1 MEHYM
6 KSGLILSVIPLRLSR
21 GVLSLKQDTGR
32 QDTGRHALAAGAC
45 TVKIVLKN
53 AIKFPMENVVL
64 MLTCCQVVEGGG
76 GGGEAARSP
85 ACAESGQSAQG
96 KKEWVRFC
104 LLKPTC
110 VKFSVFSGPR
120 GKACLQLVNHVSS

>member
-1 MEHYM
+1 M

-21 GVLSLKQDTGR
+21 GALSLKQDTGR
-32 QDTGRHALAAGAC
+32 QDTGRPALAAGAC

-64 MLTCCQVVEGGG
+64 MLTCCQAVEGGG
-76 GGGEAARSP
+76 GGARSP
-85 ACAESGQSAQG
+85 ACTESGQSEQG

-120 GKACLQLVNHVSS
+120 GKACLQLVNPVSS

>member
-6 KSGLILSVIPLRLSR
+6 KSGLILSVIPLRLCR
-21 GVLSLKQDTGR
+21 GALSLKQDTGR
-32 QDTGRHALAAGAC
+32 QDTGRPALAAGAC

-64 MLTCCQVVEGGG
+64 MLTCCQAVEGGG
-76 GGGEAARSP
+76 GPRSP
-85 ACAESGQSAQG
+85 ACTESGQSAQG

-104 LLKPTC
+104 LLNPTC
-110 VKFSVFSGPR
+110 VNFSVFPGPR
-120 GKACLQLVNHVSS
+120 GKACLQLVNHFSS